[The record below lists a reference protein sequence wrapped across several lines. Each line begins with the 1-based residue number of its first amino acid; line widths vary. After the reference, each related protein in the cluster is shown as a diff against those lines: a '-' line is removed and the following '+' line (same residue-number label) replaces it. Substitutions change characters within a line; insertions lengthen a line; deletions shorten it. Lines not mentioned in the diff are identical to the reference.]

1 MGLVRR
7 LEVDMPGV
15 LGTTGITL
23 LVIGLAQLAPA
34 AVAFATGAPA
44 LRLTLGALAVVG
56 VAGALVPLR
65 RQARKWTR
73 RESLAIV
80 LLSWVGAIVASAVP
94 FLVTGNLGLADAL
107 FESASGITTTGATIY
122 VDIDRLSTVP
132 LPPEALAAPVVP
144 ALHLWR
150 ALMHWLGGAGI
161 VLVVVIL
168 SPFLEDVEALRRT
181 QRAETSLLTER
192 YRGSTKATMRG
203 LLTVYVGATTVF
215 WVVLVALGVGAW
227 DALVH
232 ALSTLATGGYSNKSA
247 SLGAWGN
254 VVQLVTA
261 CFMVLG
267 ALNFAL
273 LGRILE
279 EVRTEVGRT
288 AAAEGRLFA
297 ARFALGAAPRLAARG
312 LWRSG
317 EARGYLALLLAAA
330 AAIALLLATSGDPRY
345 RGAGGAWQGAVDAA
359 FYVTSISTTTGFGT
373 VDYTAWPVACQAILL
388 GLMVMGGCAG
398 STAGGIKVRRALIVL
413 KYGYREVVRF
423 AHPRAV
429 MPIRLGGT
437 VVPEEHVREALGFV
451 TTYLTVVLGLGLIV
465 ALAGRDPVSTA
476 GAAVSA
482 VGSVGPGFGEVGP
495 VGSFQA
501 FPGWTK
507 LALGVGMLLGR
518 LEILPVLTA
527 CVPSFWVRRGARA
540 VAYEPPPT
548 ARPS

>member
-1 MGLVRR
+1 MGLLRR

-23 LVIGLAQLAPA
+23 LVIGVAQLAPA

-44 LRLTLGALAVVG
+44 LRLTLGALAVIG
-56 VAGALVPLR
+56 IAGALVPLR

-80 LLSWVGAIVASAVP
+80 LLSWLGAIVAGAVP
-94 FLVTGNLGLADAL
+94 FWVTGIAGPFDAL
-107 FESASGITTTGATIY
+107 FEAASGITTTGASIF
-122 VDIDRLSTVP
+122 VDVDRLSTVP
-132 LPPEALAAPVVP
+132 LPDHVAAHPVVP

-161 VLVVVIL
+161 VLVVVII

-215 WVVLVALGVGAW
+215 WLVLVALGLGAW

-232 ALSTLATGGYSNKSA
+232 ALSTLATGGYSNRSA

-254 VVQLVTA
+254 VVQLVTVA
-261 CFMVLG
+261 FMVLG

-273 LGRILE
+273 LGRIVE
-279 EVRTEVGRT
+279 EVRAEVGRA
-288 AAAEGRLFA
+288 AAAEGRLLA
-297 ARFALGAAPRLAARG
+297 ARFALGAAPRIAARS

-317 EARGYLALLLAAA
+317 EARGYLLLLFVAA
-330 AAIALLLATSGDPRY
+330 AAIALLLALSGDARY
-345 RGAGGAWQGAVDAA
+345 RGAAGLWQGVVDAA
-359 FYVTSISTTTGFGT
+359 FNVVSISTTTGFGT
-373 VDYTAWPVACQAILL
+373 VDYVAWPVACQAILL

-413 KYGYREVVRF
+413 KYAYREVVRF
-423 AHPRAV
+423 THPRAV
-429 MPIRLGGT
+429 LPIRLGET

-451 TTYLTVVLGLGLIV
+451 TTYLAVMLTLGLVV
-465 ALAGRDPVSTA
+465 ALAGRDPVTTA

-482 VGSVGPGFGEVGP
+482 VGSIGPGFGEVGP
-495 VGSFQA
+495 AGSFQG

-507 LALGVGMLLGR
+507 LALGLGMLLGR

-527 CVPSFWVRRGARA
+527 CVPSFWVRRAART
-540 VAYEPPPT
+540 V
-548 ARPS
+548 